1 MWTSVGRLDLPAGG
15 RLVPAHT
22 RRQTRKR
29 VIVVPSVAT
38 PAWRGQLQARIR
50 CCCDLPVRKEKRAA
64 ARPSIYRFGLWSSVS
79 RAGLTPA
86 RGAVGGR
93 RGRGGAGARGGAPP

>member
-38 PAWRGQLQARIR
+38 PAWRGRVASPHQVLLRSACSQ
-50 CCCDLPVRKEKRAA
+50 RKEGRSAA
-64 ARPSIYRFGLWSSVS
+64 LDISVRSLVEREPSRPHPRS
-79 RAGLTPA
+79 R
-86 RGAVGGR
+86 R
-93 RGRGGAGARGGAPP
+93 RGRSPWSRRGGGPPGG